1 MHQSPY
7 STPGIVQRQAAY
19 GGLSATTHTL
29 GSSFASTTFKP
40 GVVVGTASTLAGGI
54 AALKPGGTVGSPSI
68 VTTGRL
74 DGIAMVGA
82 PAPCIGYC
90 TPGAARSS
98 GHSEVST
105 RFEHDPY
112 TPSTRHPSWVPVER
126 SPGGIGVPLGSARHQ
141 ALSSWPSHNSANGYG
156 PVQDSY
162 GAAPPLDLVSGGRV
176 VSVQNVTRD
185 ALVAAGRV
193 TEAPRGA
200 SMLFGTGPVRAQGQM
215 CAEGRSAISPVPTQT
230 GVHVARRRAPVQD
243 EILTRTAPSS
253 QAPTPMRSTNASAQG
268 TPQRRSIPQAT
279 VPTRSPYVLQKEEV
293 DQMLARAQATSPAL
307 AFETLPLQPPP
318 YSEQATPKELGG
330 ASRWQNLCEEA
341 PHVPGFDPSA
351 AAPAAAT
358 GAGSEFSGIA
368 PMADSSAGYSYPGV
382 PAAVGQGAFANYH
395 GADLPATQPVV
406 SNCYEAALP
415 ATQSTIR
422 DYPGGTIPATQ
433 PAVADFYGASV
444 PATQPALGNYFG
456 ATVPATQSAMEHAVS
471 TGVAGAP
478 QYHDP
483 PSTSDYGFASE
494 MAREQVSL
502 QGNYGGQHAAAPVE
516 TPSIIDHGFSYEN
529 SWAGMTGPA
538 ALARDV
544 DTGLMPAVSHDE
556 QSMVPQNSQDYSLE
570 GPVPDAMISVYIIYE
585 VPDAEVDFFIER
597 IKDFYERTMVEED
610 MLFYGFTSCDNQF
623 QCREA
628 YRSAEALLSH
638 MQSVEETTGSVMPYM
653 RSLEI
658 HGPPDELSRLQDPL
672 AAFDPM
678 LFSSGEELRNFAGQ
692 EQLVV
697 DSMVCIY
704 PYFEVPDNEIDD
716 FATLFAEFYG
726 RTAQEPDMLYFG
738 FTQSGNVF
746 HCREA
751 YRSGEAVLAHLENVS
766 DVFNE
771 ASKYLTRL
779 AIDGPAPELDK
790 IRPHTEQMG
799 ASFWVLD
806 GDAFSRIL
814 RPTFGIVSGCTFFEV
829 PDPEVDEF
837 LASYREFSN
846 RTMMEADVLYFGLS
860 QCGNQFHIR
869 DAYCNAEGV
878 LAHLQNVDPVFEEIG
893 RYITRIEFHGPLEEL
908 QRIQEPTANLSPS
921 LFVSGQ
927 ELRNFAGPQEQLVE
941 DPMVVF
947 QPYFEVPEDRISE
960 FATLFGDFYGLTSQE
975 PDMLFYGFTQCDNTF
990 LCRAAFRSG
999 DAVLAHLENVREPME
1014 QAQPYLRSMAFHGPE
1029 ADLEHI
1035 RAHSSLGAEY
1045 WSLDAGAFSRLL

>member
-1 MHQSPY
+1 M
-7 STPGIVQRQAAY
+7 
-19 GGLSATTHTL
+19 
-29 GSSFASTTFKP
+29 
-40 GVVVGTASTLAGGI
+40 
-54 AALKPGGTVGSPSI
+54 
-68 VTTGRL
+68 TTGRL

-90 TPGAARSS
+90 TPGAVRSSARS
-98 GHSEVST
+98 EVPT

-112 TPSTRHPSWVPVER
+112 TPTTRHPSWVPVER
-126 SPGGIGVPLGSARHQ
+126 SPGGIGVALGSTRHH

-156 PVQDSY
+156 PIQDSC
-162 GAAPPLDLVSGGRV
+162 GSAPLDLVSGGRV

-200 SMLFGTGPVRAQGQM
+200 SMLFATGPVRAPGQM
-215 CAEGRSAISPVPTQT
+215 CAEGRSAIRDPVPTQT
-230 GVHVARRRAPVQD
+230 GVHVARRRSPVQD

-279 VPTRSPYVLQKEEV
+279 VPTRSPYGLQKEEV
-293 DQMLARAQATSPAL
+293 DQMLARAQATSPAV
-307 AFETLPLQPPP
+307 AFETLPVQPPP
-318 YSEQATPKELGG
+318 YFEQATPKEPGG
-330 ASRWQNLCEEA
+330 ASRWQSLCEAA
-341 PHVPGFDPSA
+341 PHVPGFDPSV

-368 PMADSSAGYSYPGV
+368 PLADSSAGYSYPGV
-382 PAAVGQGAFANYH
+382 PAAVGQGMTSGYNGFADSSATVPPNNGLAYETQPVVPGAFADYH

-406 SNCYEAALP
+406 ADYYGASLP
-415 ATQSTIR
+415 ATQPTIR
-422 DYPGGTIPATQ
+422 DYPGGTLPATQ
-433 PAVADFYGASV
+433 PAVADFYGASA

-456 ATVPATQSAMEHAVS
+456 ATVPATQPAMEHAVS
-471 TGVAGAP
+471 TGVADTAAKQPARDYGFTAATTSAS

-483 PSTSDYGFASE
+483 PSISDYGFASE
-494 MAREQVSL
+494 MAREQVSV

-516 TPSIIDHGFSYEN
+516 TPSIIDHGFSYED

-628 YRSAEALLSH
+628 YRSAEALLLH
-638 MQSVEETTGSVMPYM
+638 MQSVEETTGSVMQYM

-678 LFSSGEELRNFAGQ
+678 LFSSGEELRNFAGPQ

-704 PYFEVPDNEIDD
+704 PYFEVPDNEIDE

-790 IRPHTEQMG
+790 IRPHTEQLG

-837 LASYREFSN
+837 LASCREFSN
-846 RTMMEADVLYFGLS
+846 RTMMEADVLYFGLT

-878 LAHLQNVDPVFEEIG
+878 LAHLQNVDPVFGEIG

-908 QRIQEPTANLSPS
+908 QRLQEPTANLSPS

-927 ELRNFAGPQEQLVE
+927 ELRNFSGPQEQLVE

-1035 RAHSSLGAEY
+1035 RAHTSLGAEY
-1045 WSLDAGAFSRLL
+1045 WSLDAGAFSRLI